1 MKITDVLTLAGAA
14 VAVIGMIYALV
25 LVMGKK
31 SGKKGWLTL
40 ALGVIIMAISLLV
53 NSFVTQAD
61 YSVANT
67 SEGTALVKKLNDG
80 EDFGG
85 KALKFKVDKISGKSA
100 SITFTAPGKFDV
112 VLTADVDARKIKVG
126 DEVTV
131 SLEEVNKVAGTWTF
145 QADYGKD

>member
-85 KALKFKVDKISGKSA
+85 KALKFKV
-100 SITFTAPGKFDV
+100 
-112 VLTADVDARKIKVG
+112 
-126 DEVTV
+126 
-131 SLEEVNKVAGTWTF
+131 NKVAGTWTF